1 MTGKEPLEMADEPID
16 FLNFAGRLVFPKSP
30 TELTDASKCP
40 ACFYIL
46 RGATVCPSC
55 RLDLNHP
62 AAAELHDTSLR
73 AADAILE
80 RARIVG
86 RMRYETHQLLAGR
99 AAGTAAVPATAAA
112 ATPPATTIPA
122 PAPIEPAVAPP
133 ASTTS
138 VEPAP
143 IATAPGAA
151 ADAPAATAASVDRP
165 KRSSVQ
171 VTLLVIG
178 VSLLSIAA
186 IFFLIYAFIVFGL
199 VWRSVI
205 VGAITVAAFVAASM
219 LRGRNLSATAE
230 GIAVFAVVL
239 VYLDAWALKANDMF
253 GLGEVDNLLYWGA
266 VLVLSSIGFAFWHR
280 RSLLRT
286 PNIAAFAALA
296 PGLGLL
302 AAGLYT
308 GDSGVH
314 QTFIGFAAA
323 GVAGIAHVATRH
335 RRFERTV
342 VLTMSLGAIIVAAV
356 VSLGLTAGV
365 AESVNVGPA
374 IVAVIALLVFGSL
387 LRSKTSSTFAILFG
401 IVTGITTASAVSLGS
416 LLITATAWVMLVPLV
431 SAVIVTL
438 VWEHFW
444 RRPPEALVRRALGA
458 TTIGAA
464 IVAGISAITPVG
476 VVGFGTIY
484 VARHGLAPGWPAE
497 PADTVL
503 ERAGDVVPW
512 AVLAIVVVAAL
523 ELVSARL
530 NKNLAVAL
538 PVAGWILALAAVG
551 AVPLLSRLDL
561 IVAAWLVLA
570 ALSLVTLRVLRDR
583 MTFRVRHR
591 AVLIA
596 LAAASAI
603 LGYTLSWA
611 HRDLWWI
618 ATLAIIA
625 MLLFS
630 RMLVTSPR
638 ARTAL
643 AGSAAALAL
652 LASGSVANRLT
663 LDVNPGLQV
672 GIVNYVTLTC
682 IVAAALVLLSALP
695 AGKIAS
701 ALDRR
706 VVFWVAFTAAIVS
719 FGTRALVT
727 SGAPAD
733 ALARFLLP
741 EWITSLA
748 LALALLSGLAAWVFV
763 PANKP
768 LRVERIAASIAATPA
783 LYLLVTAFTRVL
795 GLPAFL
801 DAVAP
806 VSAALLGAAASLTLT
821 VTRPTSVPRWAREVG
836 VAAVAVPAVVGAL
849 RTDTGL
855 AWLALVLAGVTG
867 LLLAIDRAGLF
878 TSTSSRRHYGWL
890 ALALGTAGLWWRLR
904 GDQVTALEPYVLPL
918 AAALIAIALLIA
930 RAARSQSKAAHTS
943 TEPTANAG
951 GGTNDQSLAA
961 PAVALAGA
969 LVALVPLGLNGATGA
984 LERPVIVA
992 AASAVLLLLG
1002 SFIVTGR
1009 AWQRWLDAA
1018 ALAGAI
1024 GVIVTVVAR
1033 ALLTRDPVT
1042 VDAWAGTLFV
1052 VLLAAAFGQARRR
1065 TEDPAVERWRTIAG
1079 VTLAIIAMT
1088 AVLFFELPQ
1097 FDLRLGMVRALAV
1110 LLIFAVLHVIAFFVD
1125 ARPLTP
1131 LVGWVAM
1138 AYAAI
1143 AGIVGVV
1150 SDVLDPLELATIPLA
1165 AALLTTGAHRLATAA
1180 EARSWRWLAPGLLV
1194 LLVPSLLATA
1204 TLSPWWRLVGLGV
1217 VAIAVLVI
1225 GAVKR
1230 LQAPFVIGAIVVL
1243 WHGIA
1248 TFQPQLRAV
1257 YEAVPWWL
1265 WLGIGGVLLIVL
1277 AARYEKRIAGL
1288 KSVAMRF
1295 AALR

>member
-1 MTGKEPLEMADEPID
+1 MADEPID
-16 FLNFAGRLVFPKSP
+16 FMNFAGRLVFPKSP
-30 TELTDASKCP
+30 TDLTDTGKCP

-46 RGATVCPSC
+46 RGATICPSC

-62 AAAELHDTSLR
+62 AAAELHDTSVR
-73 AADAILE
+73 AADTILE
-80 RARIVG
+80 RARIIG
-86 RMRYETHQLLAGR
+86 RMRYETDRLLAER
-99 AAGTAAVPATAAA
+99 AAGPMVAPTTAAA

-122 PAPIEPAVAPP
+122 PAP
-133 ASTTS
+133 
-138 VEPAP
+138 VEPA
-143 IATAPGAA
+143 APEGKVSIRES
-151 ADAPAATAASVDRP
+151 ADAGSLLDQQTAAEANSLLDQQTGAGASPLLDQQRAAASVDRP

-171 VTLLVIG
+171 VSLLVIG

-253 GLGEVDNLLYWGA
+253 GLGSVDNLLYWGA
-266 VLVLSSIGFAFWHR
+266 VLVLSSVGFAFWHR
-280 RSLLRT
+280 RSLLRA
-286 PNIAAFAALA
+286 PNVAAFAALA
-296 PGLGLL
+296 PGMGLL

-308 GDSGVH
+308 GDSGVR
-314 QTFIGFAAA
+314 QAFIGFAAA
-323 GVAGIAHVATRH
+323 GVAGVAHVATRH

-342 VLTMSLGAIIVAAV
+342 VLTMSLGAVIVAAGI
-356 VSLGLTAGV
+356 SLGLTAGA
-365 AESVNVGPA
+365 AESVNAGPA
-374 IVAVIALLVFGSL
+374 IVAAVALLVFGSL
-387 LRSKTSSTFAILFG
+387 LRSKASSTFAILFG
-401 IVTGITTASAVSLGS
+401 IVTGISTASAVSLGG

-431 SAVIVTL
+431 SAVVVTL
-438 VWEHFW
+438 VWEFLW
-444 RRPPEALVRRALGA
+444 RRSPEGPARRALAA

-464 IVAGISAITPVG
+464 VVAGISAITPVG

-484 VARHGLAPGWPAE
+484 VARHGLTPSWPAE
-497 PADTVL
+497 LSDIVL
-503 ERAGDVVPW
+503 DRAGDVIPW
-512 AVLAIVVVAAL
+512 AILAIVAVAAL

-538 PVAGWILALAAVG
+538 PVAGWILALASVG

-561 IVAAWLVLA
+561 VVAAWLVLA
-570 ALSLVTLRVLRDR
+570 ALSLVALRMLRDR
-583 MTFRVRHR
+583 TTFRGRYR
-591 AVLIA
+591 AVLMA

-630 RMLVTSPR
+630 RMLAKTTGAR
-638 ARTAL
+638 AAF
-643 AGSAAALAL
+643 AGAAAALAL
-652 LASGSVANRLT
+652 LSAGSVANRLT

-682 IVAAALVLLSALP
+682 VVAAVLVLLSALP
-695 AGKIAS
+695 ADRIAS

-706 VVFWVAFTAAIVS
+706 VVFWVGFAGAIVA
-719 FGTRALVT
+719 FGARAIVT
-727 SGAPAD
+727 GGAPAD

-748 LALALLSGLAAWVFV
+748 LALALLGGLAAWVFV

-768 LRVERIAASIAATPA
+768 SRVERIAASIAATPA

-801 DAVAP
+801 DAIAP

-821 VTRPTSVPRWAREVG
+821 VTRPSSVPRWAREVG

-855 AWLALVLAGVTG
+855 AWLALVLAGVTA
-867 LLLAIDRAGLF
+867 LLLAIDKQGLF
-878 TSTSSRRHYGWL
+878 TSTSPRRHYGWL

-918 AAALIAIALLIA
+918 AAALIVIALLIA
-930 RAARSQSKAAHTS
+930 RAAGSQPS
-943 TEPTANAG
+943 P
-951 GGTNDQSLAA
+951 AA

-969 LVALVPLGLNGATGA
+969 LVALVPLGINGATGA

-1002 SFIVTGR
+1002 SFAVTER

-1024 GVIVTVVAR
+1024 GVTVTVVAR
-1033 ALLTRDPVT
+1033 ALLTRDAVT
-1042 VDAWAGTLFV
+1042 VDAWAAALFV
-1052 VLLAAAFGQARRR
+1052 VLLAAAFGQARKRR
-1065 TEDPAVERWRTIAG
+1065 EASAVERWREIAG
-1079 VTLAIIAMT
+1079 VALAIIAMT
-1088 AVLFFELPQ
+1088 AVLLFELPQ
-1097 FDLRLGMVRALAV
+1097 FGLRLGTVRALAV
-1110 LLIFAVLHVIAFFVD
+1110 LLIFAAIHIVSFFVN

-1138 AYAAI
+1138 AYAGI

-1150 SDVLDPLELATIPLA
+1150 GDVLDPLELATIPLA
-1165 AALLTTGAHRLATAA
+1165 AALLTTGAHRLATVA
-1180 EARSWRWLAPGLLV
+1180 EARSWPWLAPGLLV
-1194 LLVPSLLATA
+1194 LLLPSLFATA
-1204 TLSPWWRLVGLGV
+1204 TLSPWWRLVGLGA

-1230 LQAPFVIGAIVVL
+1230 LQAPFVIGAVVVL

-1277 AARYEKRIAGL
+1277 AARYEKRIANL